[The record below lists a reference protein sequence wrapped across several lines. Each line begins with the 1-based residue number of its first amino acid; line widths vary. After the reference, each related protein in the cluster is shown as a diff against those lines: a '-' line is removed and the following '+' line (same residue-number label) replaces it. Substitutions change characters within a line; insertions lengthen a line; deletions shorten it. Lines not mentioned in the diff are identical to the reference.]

1 MTEPSGFKAEMDR
14 VLAEAMHEWTMN
26 GNLYLEP
33 TEDGLPIVRK
43 ASYYMPVSCCQLT
56 DSTGVNHCEHP
67 PPPPVPWRRRLRWRI
82 SDRWWALRL
91 RLGSWVAGR
100 DLDEEE

>member
-14 VLAEAMHEWTMN
+14 VLAEALYELNMN
-26 GNLYLEP
+26 GNLHLEP
-33 TEDGLPIVRK
+33 TEGGLPIVHK
-43 ASYYMPVSCCQLT
+43 ASTYMPVSCCQMT
-56 DSTGVNHCEHP
+56 DSTGVNHCKHP
-67 PPPPVPWRRRLRWRI
+67 PPPPIPWRTRLRWRI
-82 SDRWWALRL
+82 RSRWDGLRL